1 MSFTFNKDILPAA
14 FLYLIG
20 IFSLLPGV
28 IVGEKILAIWYV
40 IIFLVMFSKKPEY
53 VITIYIIW
61 LFLGPGAWHYQLLG
75 ESRYSFMLS
84 HIDEALLVAM
94 AGLLYIKSR
103 DRNKALQ
110 KYINIS
116 ILLAFVVVFSGLANG
131 VGLTNLINYFSS
143 NNFRWFFLLFTLTTI
158 RLPKTFLQKQIILI
172 FTIIMIN
179 SVFGLFQTILLPDQ
193 MAPDGY
199 TPSRVDAASG
209 LTGLTNAQRLSVLC
223 VGLSIYFFLRYLS
236 GQGRQNLFLVFIILL
251 QVATTDSK
259 SVVVF
264 GILIYAT
271 LFVYLFITKQIKIEV
286 RALLRLVM
294 IGGLLFSMTLFYSA
308 YNADT
313 NQATFIGRTINY
325 IDEKQSIAD
334 FQKITGYIQSVSVV
348 STSGYLGMVIGVG
361 PTNFASTIGLR
372 KGSNLIKS
380 VGFDAEALGALSS
393 ASSKKTDFSVILGEI
408 GIVGGAIF
416 LFLILNIFFTTLRK
430 VGKVSN
436 EEDKI
441 FTLFLATWLGFMILM
456 TLYTEGWLW
465 DQFAIVS
472 LIFLVYDHKYI
483 HTKQVQS

>member
-1 MSFTFNKDILPAA
+1 
-14 FLYLIG
+14 
-20 IFSLLPGV
+20 
-28 IVGEKILAIWYV
+28 
-40 IIFLVMFSKKPEY
+40 
-53 VITIYIIW
+53 
-61 LFLGPGAWHYQLLG
+61 
-75 ESRYSFMLS
+75 
-84 HIDEALLVAM
+84 
-94 AGLLYIKSR
+94 
-103 DRNKALQ
+103 
-110 KYINIS
+110 
-116 ILLAFVVVFSGLANG
+116 
-131 VGLTNLINYFSS
+131 
-143 NNFRWFFLLFTLTTI
+143 
-158 RLPKTFLQKQIILI
+158 
-172 FTIIMIN
+172 
-179 SVFGLFQTILLPDQ
+179 
-193 MAPDGY
+193 
-199 TPSRVDAASG
+199 
-209 LTGLTNAQRLSVLC
+209 
-223 VGLSIYFFLRYLS
+223 
-236 GQGRQNLFLVFIILL
+236 
-251 QVATTDSK
+251 
-259 SVVVF
+259 
-264 GILIYAT
+264 
-271 LFVYLFITKQIKIEV
+271 
-286 RALLRLVM
+286 M

>member
-14 FLYLIG
+14 LFYLAG
-20 IFSLLPGV
+20 LFSLLPGV
-28 IVGEKILAIWYV
+28 IVGEKILAIWYI
-40 IIFLVMFSKKPEY
+40 IIFLILISKKPEH

-61 LFLGPGAWHYQLLG
+61 LFLGSGAWHYQLLG
-75 ESRYSFMLS
+75 ESQDSFMYS
-84 HIDEALLVAM
+84 HIDEALLVGM

-103 DRNKALQ
+103 DGHKMLQ

-116 ILLAFVVVFSGLANG
+116 ILLAFIVVFSGVANG
-131 VGLTNLINYFSS
+131 VGLFNLINYFSS
-143 NNFRWFFLLFTLTTI
+143 NNFRWFFLLFTLSTI

-223 VGLSIYFFLRYLS
+223 IGLSIYLFLRYLS
-236 GQGRQNLFLVFIILL
+236 GLGRQNLYMLFIILL

-264 GILIYAT
+264 GVLIYAT
-271 LFVYLFITKQIKIEV
+271 LFVYLFITKQIKIE
-286 RALLRLVM
+286 AKAFLRLAM
-294 IGGLLFSMTLFYSA
+294 IGGLLISMTLFYSA

-313 NQATFIGRTINY
+313 NNQTFVNRTQNY
-325 IDEKQSIAD
+325 FLEKQSWTE
-334 FQKITGYIQSVSVV
+334 FQKFVGYVQAVQVV
-348 STSGYLGMVIGVG
+348 STSGYLGAVIGVG

-372 KGSNLIKS
+372 KGVNLVKS
-380 VGFDAEALGALSS
+380 VGFDAGALGAMSS

-408 GIVGGAIF
+408 GLVGGAIF
-416 LFLILNIFFTTLRK
+416 LFLILNMFFTTLRK
-430 VGKVSN
+430 VGKVSDD
-436 EEDKI
+436 EDRM

-465 DQFAIVS
+465 NQFAMVS
-472 LIFLVYDHKYI
+472 LVFLVYDHKYI